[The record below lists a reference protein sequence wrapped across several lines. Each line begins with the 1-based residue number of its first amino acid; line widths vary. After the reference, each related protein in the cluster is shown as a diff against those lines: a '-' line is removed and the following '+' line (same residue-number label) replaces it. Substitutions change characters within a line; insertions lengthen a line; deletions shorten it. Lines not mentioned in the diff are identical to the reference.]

1 MKNGINQDGVQ
12 KINRVLIIRLLREAG
27 SCSRADLARMSGLR
41 PATITNIVNEL
52 KHIRLIREEG
62 AINAGR
68 GRNGVAI
75 SLDTSYYRV
84 VGVRVSRKYFLAGL
98 FDIAGNELESSRHEF
113 AEGEMPKER
122 FGRIQEQIE
131 SIIEQVKEEKVVA
144 IGIAIPGP
152 FFRNRDSREEGFEF
166 QDWPEIPI
174 ERLLK
179 ERFGVYVF
187 VEHDANAGA
196 LGSYWQMNVG
206 QEKML
211 VYFSAGQGIGAGF
224 VNGGKL
230 ILGALGVAGEIG
242 HMTVETN
249 GILCKCG
256 NYGCLEMYCSST
268 VLVNRVNKKLTK
280 GNYSIL
286 KEGSDLDKIGKA
298 ARAGD
303 KLTVAEYEREC
314 SYLGVGVVNIM
325 NILNPDIVVIG
336 DELARILPENMK
348 ACV

>member
-1 MKNGINQDGVQ
+1 
-12 KINRVLIIRLLREAG
+12 
-27 SCSRADLARMSGLR
+27 
-41 PATITNIVNEL
+41 
-52 KHIRLIREEG
+52 
-62 AINAGR
+62 
-68 GRNGVAI
+68 
-75 SLDTSYYRV
+75 
-84 VGVRVSRKYFLAGL
+84 
-98 FDIAGNELESSRHEF
+98 
-113 AEGEMPKER
+113 
-122 FGRIQEQIE
+122 
-131 SIIEQVKEEKVVA
+131 VKEEKVVA

-286 KEGSDLDKIGKA
+286 KEGSDLIRLGKPP
-298 ARAGD
+298 G
-303 KLTVAEYEREC
+303 REI
-314 SYLGVGVVNIM
+314 N
-325 NILNPDIVVIG
+325 
-336 DELARILPENMK
+336 
-348 ACV
+348 